1 MSAARPFR
9 RRSLP
14 LGGAARRALRATSTF
29 GPNPWQPQS
38 WDWRA
43 ACNFMAGGAGSGLIV
58 FAALAGPSP
67 GLLVAGAVLV
77 ALGLL
82 AVWFEIGRP
91 WRALNVIRHARSSWM
106 SRESLLAP
114 LLLGAALAAAFGVPL
129 AGALAML
136 SGLAFAYCQGRILQ
150 AAKGIPAW
158 REPLL
163 VPLIVA
169 TGLAEGGAVA
179 LLWTATSA
187 PAPVSMGLGFALA
200 LLARGVLWHA
210 WRRRVNAAARA
221 LAAIDAAGKVFKLAT
236 WLPLLVVLAALA
248 APLGADSL
256 RLLSAIAGA
265 LALAGGLWFKFTLIT
280 RAGFN
285 QGFALAHLPVRGV
298 ARRKEMP

>member
-1 MSAARPFR
+1 MSAARP
-9 RRSLP
+9 P
-14 LGGAARRALRATSTF
+14 TSPF
-29 GPNPWQPQS
+29 GPNPWQQQS

-129 AGALAML
+129 AGALAVL
-136 SGLAFAYCQGRILQ
+136 SGLAFVYCQGRILQ

-169 TGLAEGGAVA
+169 TGLAEGGGA
-179 LLWTATSA
+179 LLLGHAVSGLTSTWA
-187 PAPVSMGLGFALA
+187 WLGFALA
-200 LLARGVLWHA
+200 LLARGLLWMA
-210 WRRRVNAAARA
+210 WRRRVKTAPRA
-221 LAAIDAAGKVFKLAT
+221 LTAIDAAGNVFQLTT
-236 WLPLLVVLAALA
+236 WLPLLVAGVVLA